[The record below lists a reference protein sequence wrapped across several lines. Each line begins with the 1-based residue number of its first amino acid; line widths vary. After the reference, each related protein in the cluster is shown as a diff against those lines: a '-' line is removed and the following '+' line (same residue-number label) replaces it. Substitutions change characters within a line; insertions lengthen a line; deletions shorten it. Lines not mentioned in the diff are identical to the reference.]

1 MQRSELLFL
10 SEMVGAIQKI
20 LSICSSQDVQEVHQ
34 WNHLLIDS
42 LLWNYTVLGEAAAKL
57 PASVTEEY
65 PEAGWRH
72 AVSLR
77 NRIVHGYWSVDLD
90 ILIDAA
96 ENDLP
101 KMLEV
106 INRVIA
112 AISFSED
119 PRGAGGA

>member
-10 SEMVGAIQKI
+10 SEMAGAIQKI
-20 LSICSSQDVQEVHQ
+20 LSICASQDVQKVHQ
-34 WNHLLIDS
+34 WSHLLIDS

-57 PASVTEEY
+57 PASVTEGY

-106 INRVIA
+106 IERVVA
-112 AISFSED
+112 TISSSEN
-119 PRGAGGA
+119 PRGAEGI

>member
-10 SEMVGAIQKI
+10 NEMAGAIQKI
-20 LSICSSQDVQEVHQ
+20 LSICASQDVQKVDQ

-57 PASVTEEY
+57 PASVTEGY

-101 KMLEV
+101 KMLEI
-106 INRVIA
+106 INCVIA
-112 AISFSED
+112 TIGSSEN
-119 PRGAGGA
+119 PRGAEGV

>member
-10 SEMVGAIQKI
+10 NEMAGAIQKI
-20 LSICSSQDVQEVHQ
+20 LSICASQDVQKVDQ
-34 WNHLLIDS
+34 WSHLLIDS

-57 PASVTEEY
+57 PASVTEGY

-101 KMLEV
+101 KMLET
-106 INRVIA
+106 INCVIA
-112 AISFSED
+112 TISSSEN
-119 PRGAGGA
+119 PRGAEGI